1 MIYAIIVALFIDETY
16 VQSRNMVVAQ
26 VGYTAAYR

>member
-1 MIYAIIVALFIDETY
+1 MIYAIIIARFIDEPY

-26 VGYTAAYR
+26 VGYTVAYR